1 MREFSIISVAQHQR
15 AIPRYQK
22 ISVKSTT
29 PAGAAKKA
37 FQKVCKKKDNDK
49 ACSGVISVR
58 EKNTEKEFKYKVHR
72 KRVDKKVKHN
82 GKEIIHKFQTITYA
96 LK

>member
-15 AIPRYQK
+15 AIPRHQK

-37 FQKVCKKKDNDK
+37 FQKVCKKTDNDK

-58 EKNTEKEFKYKVHR
+58 EKNTDKEFKYKVHR
-72 KRVDKKVKHN
+72 KRVDKKVNHN
-82 GKEIIHKFQTITYA
+82 GKEIIHKFQTITHA

>member
-82 GKEIIHKFQTITYA
+82 GKEIIHKFQTITHA